1 MSKLFCT
8 TSKRAR
14 ARERHAVRQR
24 EPSRP
29 RSPPPHHG
37 VAFAAS
43 WPFERSHSGS
53 RPLLAPTTSLDRAR
67 ARPARSTRQSAVARP
82 AHFARR
88 PARRQPA
95 RRRAREHPPCTGQGC
110 PRRRAGA
117 SPLSPPRPPP
127 PPPPPDPGRSADSV
141 ALQPAG
147 ARSFEPEFL
156 ALLRLAVLR
165 MSLWD
170 RGATYGSTLQNL
182 RYRNEGRHHKG
193 CASSFPSS

>member
-37 VAFAAS
+37 VASAAG
-43 WPFERSHSGS
+43 WPLERPHSRS
-53 RPLLAPTTSLDRAR
+53 RPLLAPATAVDRAP
-67 ARPARSTRQSAVARP
+67 ARFARSTRQGAVARP
-82 AHFARR
+82 PHLARR

-117 SPLSPPRPPP
+117 SPLSRPP
-127 PPPPPDPGRSADSV
+127 PPPPPDPGSSADSV